1 MILFNRLIIYLR
13 GNIKWEDSILLIN
26 NQMNQMNP
34 ITRTLIVIFLFCVL
48 AFVINLIIGPKGGKN
63 FIIVVYSFYLMPG
76 ISILAYAFFL
86 IREKKWIKNNLF
98 KAIIWGVLLFC
109 WLLSILLYIYSLS
122 A

>member
-13 GNIKWEDSILLIN
+13 GNIKWEDSTLLIN

-48 AFVINLIIGPKGGKN
+48 AFVINLIIGTKGGKN

-109 WLLSILLYIYSLS
+109 WFLSILLYIYSLS